1 MGRQTGIGFKVINKK
16 PHWLWRWK
24 GWLILLLVPG
34 LLVFVGWRFPQE
46 LLLVDAGPVKADVI
60 VVLGGGPT
68 VRPERAAV
76 LYRAGESLKILVC
89 GSGDDLAN
97 QRMLESNGVPASV
110 IWRESKSHTT
120 FENAKF
126 SIPLLR
132 QMGAKRVI
140 IVTSWYHSRRALAT
154 FKHLAP
160 DITFYSRPSYY
171 AYARSEWSSTG
182 LKGYIKM
189 EYLKITGYWLCHGV
203 WPF

>member
-1 MGRQTGIGFKVINKK
+1 M
-16 PHWLWRWK
+16 
-24 GWLILLLVPG
+24 
-34 LLVFVGWRFPQE
+34 
-46 LLLVDAGPVKADVI
+46 DSGPVKADVM

-68 VRPERAAV
+68 VRPKRAAE
-76 LYRAGESLKILVC
+76 LYRAGESLKVLVC
-89 GSGDDLAN
+89 GYGDDLAG

-110 IWRESKSHTT
+110 IWRESQSLTT

-154 FKHLAP
+154 FEYLAP

-171 AYARSEWSSTG
+171 AYPRSDWKSTG
-182 LKGYIKM
+182 VRSYIKM
-189 EYLKITGYWLCHGV
+189 EYIKLAAYWLRHGI
-203 WPF
+203 WPI